1 MDMIEP
7 CIRSWRA
14 HMEQSP
20 GGVGEVDALEARLR
34 SEMVALQA
42 AGLDDDEAVLIAL
55 RRMGSLHEPSRR
67 FAERYHEQSWR
78 RLGAASV
85 GGDGAGVSNT
95 SARAAVLFAV
105 LAAVLVQVTRLVAA
119 GVDGNETWFARN
131 AVWIVV
137 PVLGAWFARERRL
150 GAIGLAPVLG
160 ACAVAAVV
168 LNVYPFGTDSS
179 TGALTVVHVPIVLWC
194 AVAVPFAGG
203 WPHLRERR
211 MDFVRF
217 TGEWSIYYVLI
228 ALGGGV
234 LVGLSGAVLE
244 PVGVDPETVVIWV
257 LPAGAA
263 GAVVVAAWLVEA
275 KQRVAGSLAPLLT
288 MLFTPLFA
296 VMLSVAAVL
305 YAVRGVGQP
314 FDREMLGVFDALL
327 VVVFGLVLYAT
338 SAREPGRAPGWD
350 DRVQLLAV
358 ASAVALDAMVLVS
371 MVDRIVELGATP
383 NRVAALGLN
392 VLLLAGLAGG
402 AWWSLRCVTGREHF
416 QRLERWYVA
425 YLPVLAGWAAV
436 VAVVLPVVFS
446 FE

>member
-1 MDMIEP
+1 
-7 CIRSWRA
+7 
-14 HMEQSP
+14 
-20 GGVGEVDALEARLR
+20 
-34 SEMVALQA
+34 
-42 AGLDDDEAVLIAL
+42 
-55 RRMGSLHEPSRR
+55 
-67 FAERYHEQSWR
+67 
-78 RLGAASV
+78 
-85 GGDGAGVSNT
+85 
-95 SARAAVLFAV
+95 
-105 LAAVLVQVTRLVAA
+105 
-119 GVDGNETWFARN
+119 
-131 AVWIVV
+131 
-137 PVLGAWFARERRL
+137 
-150 GAIGLAPVLG
+150 
-160 ACAVAAVV
+160 
-168 LNVYPFGTDSS
+168 
-179 TGALTVVHVPIVLWC
+179 
-194 AVAVPFAGG
+194 
-203 WPHLRERR
+203 

-244 PVGVDPETVVIWV
+244 PVGVDPETVVSWV

-338 SAREPGRAPGWD
+338 SARVPGREPGWD

-392 VLLLAGLAGG
+392 VLLLSGLAGG